1 MFPVIFLLHMMVKHI
16 MNAKRLQI
24 TLGVQ
29 RGLRINLMHGDTV
42 MTTAQE
48 LQVDYQKPLKEK

>member
-1 MFPVIFLLHMMVKHI
+1 MFPVIFHLYIMVKHI

-29 RGLRINLMHGDTV
+29 RVLSINLMHGDTV

-48 LQVDYQKPLKEK
+48 LQVDYHKPI